1 MKKKVNL
8 FRILYYNKQLNKFER
23 RKQYRLKAS
32 IFYVLRN
39 YRLFKLTK
47 KIIKKDKQNKI
58 DKLTKR
64 RIYKKLKKAL
74 SAIRDSISKK
84 NRISEYFN
92 KFIRKMKVF
101 KILKSYFTTAQSR
114 SNELVQKFK
123 NYYLKRKIFNLIVRN
138 YIRKLR
144 EESIICKLK
153 TFYKG
158 KRVQMLR
165 NVVGNWKRFFI
176 TEKFRKIKAFQ
187 KKVKIFYILKF
198 NKKSRR
204 NKEEED
210 YFEGRI

>member
-1 MKKKVNL
+1 
-8 FRILYYNKQLNKFER
+8 
-23 RKQYRLKAS
+23 
-32 IFYVLRN
+32 
-39 YRLFKLTK
+39 
-47 KIIKKDKQNKI
+47 
-58 DKLTKR
+58 
-64 RIYKKLKKAL
+64 
-74 SAIRDSISKK
+74 
-84 NRISEYFN
+84 
-92 KFIRKMKVF
+92 MKVF

-198 NKKSRR
+198 NRKSRR

>member
-1 MKKKVNL
+1 LKKKVNL

-47 KIIKKDKQNKI
+47 KINKKDKQNKI

-198 NKKSRR
+198 NRKSRR